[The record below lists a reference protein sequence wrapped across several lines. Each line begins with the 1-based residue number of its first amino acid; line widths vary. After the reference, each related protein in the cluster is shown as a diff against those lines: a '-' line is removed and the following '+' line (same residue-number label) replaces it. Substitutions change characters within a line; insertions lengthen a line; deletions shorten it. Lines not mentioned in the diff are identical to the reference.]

1 MTRYAAVLVL
11 AAVWTAGCSPSSAPP
26 ESAPA
31 SNAASPATG
40 AGSPP
45 PAGAAAAGSTAATA
59 EAKPAAAAAEAPK
72 PVFRSVTIPAG
83 TSLHVKLANTVAS
96 NTSKVEDAVRGELA
110 QAIVI
115 DDQTIVPAGAGV
127 RGSVFQAVQSGRVKG
142 RASLAIGFDRLT
154 VGNETHDIVSSRIA
168 QTARAT
174 KGKDAKKVGI
184 GAAAGAVVGAI
195 AGGKKGAAVGTAVGA
210 GGGAGVVAAT
220 RGDEVVL
227 PAGTTVVTKLRE
239 PLTIQVPVR

>member
-1 MTRYAAVLVL
+1 MTRCAALLVL
-11 AAVWTAGCSPSSAPP
+11 AAVWAAGCSPSSAPP

-31 SNAASPATG
+31 SGTAAPAASGGT
-40 AGSPP
+40 PP
-45 PAGAAAAGSTAATA
+45 PAGSTAATA
-59 EAKPAAAAAEAPK
+59 TTADAKAANAAPAEPPK
-72 PVFRSVTIPAG
+72 PTFRAVTIPAG
-83 TSLHVKLANTVAS
+83 TSLHVKLTDSVAS
-96 NTSKVEDAVRGELA
+96 DTSKVEDAVRGQLA

-115 DDQTIVPAGAGV
+115 DDQTVVPAGAGV
-127 RGSVFQAVQSGRVKG
+127 RGSVFQAVRSGRVKG

-154 VGNETHDIVSSRIA
+154 VGDEAHDIQTSRYA

-239 PLTIQVPVR
+239 PLTIQVPVK

>member
-1 MTRYAAVLVL
+1 MTRCAALLVL

-31 SNAASPATG
+31 S
-40 AGSPP
+40 
-45 PAGAAAAGSTAATA
+45 GAAAPAGGTAAAATTA
-59 EAKPAAAAAEAPK
+59 EAKPGAAAPAEAPK
-72 PVFRSVTIPAG
+72 PTFRAVTIPAG
-83 TSLHVKLANTVAS
+83 TSLHVKLTDTVAS
-96 NTSKVEDAVRGELA
+96 NTSKVEDAVRGQLA

-115 DDQTIVPAGAGV
+115 DDQTVVPAGAGV

-154 VGNETHDIVSSRIA
+154 VGDETHDIQTSRYA

-227 PAGTTVVTKLRE
+227 PACTTVVTKLRE
-239 PLTIQVPVR
+239 PLTINVPVK

>member
-1 MTRYAAVLVL
+1 VTRYAAVLVL

-31 SNAASPATG
+31 S
-40 AGSPP
+40 
-45 PAGAAAAGSTAATA
+45 GAAAPAPATATPGTATTA
-59 EAKPAAAAAEAPK
+59 EAKPAAAAPTEAPK
-72 PVFRSVTIPAG
+72 PTFRAVTIPAG
-83 TSLHVKLANTVAS
+83 TSLHVKLTDAVAS
-96 NTSKVEDAVRGELA
+96 NTSKVEDSVRGQLA
-110 QAIVI
+110 QAIVV
-115 DDQTIVPAGAGV
+115 DDQTVVPAGAGV
-127 RGSVFQAVQSGRVKG
+127 RGSVFQAVRSGRVKG

-154 VGNETHDIVSSRIA
+154 VGDETHDIQTSRYA

-195 AGGKKGAAVGTAVGA
+195 AGGKKGAAVGTAAGA

-239 PLTIQVPVR
+239 PLTINVPVR

>member
-1 MTRYAAVLVL
+1 MTRCAAVLVL
-11 AAVWTAGCSPSSAPP
+11 AAVWTAGCAPSSAPP

-31 SNAASPATG
+31 S
-40 AGSPP
+40 
-45 PAGAAAAGSTAATA
+45 GAAAPATPGAATTA
-59 EAKPAAAAAEAPK
+59 KAKPAAVPAAETSK
-72 PVFRSVTIPAG
+72 PQFRSVTIPAG
-83 TSLHVKLANTVAS
+83 TSLHVKLIDTVAS
-96 NTSKVEDAVRGELA
+96 NTSKVEDAVRGQLA
-110 QAIVI
+110 QAIVV
-115 DDQTIVPAGAGV
+115 DDQTVVPAGAGV
-127 RGSVFQAVQSGRVKG
+127 RGSVFQAVRSGRVKG

-154 VGNETHDIVSSRIA
+154 VGDETHDIQSSRYA

-239 PLTIQVPVR
+239 PLTIQVPVK

>member
-1 MTRYAAVLVL
+1 MTLML
-11 AAVWTAGCSPSSAPP
+11 AAALTLACGQPGVSQQ
-26 ESAPA
+26 
-31 SNAASPATG
+31 
-40 AGSPP
+40 
-45 PAGAAAAGSTAATA
+45 PAGGQPGATPAPVVAATP
-59 EAKPAAAAAEAPK
+59 EPKPAAAAPAETK
-72 PVFRSVTIPAG
+72 PQFRSVTIPAG
-83 TSLHVKLANTVAS
+83 TSLHVKLTDTVAS
-96 NTSKVEDAVRGELA
+96 NTSKVEDAVRGQLA
-110 QAIVI
+110 QAIVV
-115 DDQTIVPAGAGV
+115 DDQTVVPAGAGV

-154 VGNETHDIVSSRIA
+154 VGDETHDIRTSRYA

-239 PLTIQVPVR
+239 PLTIQVPIK

>member
-1 MTRYAAVLVL
+1 MTRCVSVLVL
-11 AAVWTAGCSPSSAPP
+11 AAVWTAGCAPSSAPP
-26 ESAPA
+26 DSAPA
-31 SNAASPATG
+31 PGAAAPATG
-40 AGSPP
+40 
-45 PAGAAAAGSTAATA
+45 GATATATPGTATTA
-59 EAKPAAAAAEAPK
+59 EAKPAAAAAGETSK
-72 PVFRSVTIPAG
+72 PQFRSVTIPAG
-83 TSLHVKLANTVAS
+83 TSLHVKLTDTVAS
-96 NTSKVEDAVRGELA
+96 NTSKVEDAVRGQLA
-110 QAIVI
+110 QAIVV
-115 DDQTIVPAGAGV
+115 DDQTVVPAGAGV

-154 VGNETHDIVSSRIA
+154 VGDETHDIRTSRYA

-227 PAGTTVVTKLRE
+227 PAGTTVVTKLRT
-239 PLTIQVPVR
+239 PLTVQIPVR

>member
-1 MTRYAAVLVL
+1 MSRCAAVLVL

-31 SNAASPATG
+31 S
-40 AGSPP
+40 
-45 PAGAAAAGSTAATA
+45 GAAATATPGTGTTAEAKPA
-59 EAKPAAAAAEAPK
+59 EAKPAAAAPTEAPK
-72 PVFRSVTIPAG
+72 PTFRAVTIPAG
-83 TSLHVKLANTVAS
+83 TSLHVKLTDAVAS
-96 NTSKVEDAVRGELA
+96 NTSKVEDAVRGQLA
-110 QAIVI
+110 KAIVV
-115 DDQTIVPAGAGV
+115 DDQTVVPAGAGV

-142 RASLAIGFDRLT
+142 RASLTIGFDRLT
-154 VGNETHDIVSSRIA
+154 VGDETHDIRTSRYA

-195 AGGKKGAAVGTAVGA
+195 TGGKKGAAVGTAVGA

-239 PLTIQVPVR
+239 PLTINVPVK

>member
-1 MTRYAAVLVL
+1 
-11 AAVWTAGCSPSSAPP
+11 
-26 ESAPA
+26 
-31 SNAASPATG
+31 
-40 AGSPP
+40 
-45 PAGAAAAGSTAATA
+45 
-59 EAKPAAAAAEAPK
+59 
-72 PVFRSVTIPAG
+72 VTIPAG
-83 TSLHVKLANTVAS
+83 TSLHVKLSDTIAS
-96 NTSKVEDAVRGELA
+96 NTSKVEDAVRGQLA

-127 RGSVFQAVQSGRVKG
+127 RGSVFQAVRSGRVKG
-142 RASLAIGFDRLT
+142 RASLTIGFDRLT
-154 VGNETHDIVSSRIA
+154 VGDETHDIKTSRYA

-210 GGGAGVVAAT
+210 GGGAGVVATT

-239 PLTIQVPVR
+239 PLTINVPVR

>member
-1 MTRYAAVLVL
+1 VL

-31 SNAASPATG
+31 S
-40 AGSPP
+40 
-45 PAGAAAAGSTAATA
+45 GAAAPAGGTAAAASTA
-59 EAKPAAAAAEAPK
+59 EAKPGAAAPAEAPK
-72 PVFRSVTIPAG
+72 PTFRSVTIPAG
-83 TSLHVKLANTVAS
+83 TSLHVKLTDTVAS
-96 NTSKVEDAVRGELA
+96 NTSKVEDAVRGQLA

-115 DDQTIVPAGAGV
+115 DDQTVVPAGAAV

-154 VGNETHDIVSSRIA
+154 VGDEAHDIQTSRYA

-239 PLTIQVPVR
+239 PLTINVPVK

>member
-1 MTRYAAVLVL
+1 MTPRVMTLMLGAAFTCACGQAGTSQQPAGGQPGATPPP
-11 AAVWTAGCSPSSAPP
+11 AASASAADAPTPSSAA
-26 ESAPA
+26 AP
-31 SNAASPATG
+31 
-40 AGSPP
+40 
-45 PAGAAAAGSTAATA
+45 TAA
-59 EAKPAAAAAEAPK
+59 KPQ
-72 PVFRSVTIPAG
+72 FRSVTIPAG
-83 TSLHVKLANTVAS
+83 TSLHVKLTDTVAS

-110 QAIVI
+110 RAIVV
-115 DDQTIVPAGAGV
+115 DDQTIVPAGASV
-127 RGSVFQAVQSGRVKG
+127 RGSVFQAVRSGRVKG

-154 VGNETHDIVSSRIA
+154 VGDETHDIRTSRYA

-227 PAGTTVVTKLRE
+227 PAGTTLVTKLRE
-239 PLTIQVPVR
+239 PLTIQVPVK

>member
-1 MTRYAAVLVL
+1 MTSRLMTLML
-11 AAVWTAGCSPSSAPP
+11 AAALTLACGQPGVSQQ
-26 ESAPA
+26 
-31 SNAASPATG
+31 
-40 AGSPP
+40 
-45 PAGAAAAGSTAATA
+45 PAGGQPAATPGA
-59 EAKPAAAAAEAPK
+59 TPAPGGAATPEPKPAAAAHAETK
-72 PVFRSVTIPAG
+72 PQFRSVTIPAG
-83 TSLHVKLANTVAS
+83 TSLHVKLADTVAS
-96 NTSKVEDAVRGELA
+96 NTSKVEDVVRGELA
-110 QAIVI
+110 RAIVV
-115 DDQTIVPAGAGV
+115 DDQTVVPAGAGV

-154 VGNETHDIVSSRIA
+154 VGDETHDIRTSRYA

-239 PLTIQVPVR
+239 PLTINVPVR